1 MLTLLAEF
9 INLYK
14 KRFLLVVLLAAIFLA
29 VFIFFITASFNQIAS
44 TLIKIKANKIQET
57 QNLTNTISFTD
68 SSENTYELENNEI
81 NIAAETEDKSRF
93 QAIQKTKY
101 KAQKIAN
108 WLNLKLGNIVGYH
121 ESVDTS
127 VPFKIKVT
135 VTLTYELL
143 R

>member
-1 MLTLLAEF
+1 MFTLLAEF

-14 KRFLLVVLLAAIFLA
+14 KRFVLVSLLAGMFLA

-44 TLIKIKANKIQET
+44 TLIKIKANKTPEA

-68 SSENTYELENNEI
+68 SSENTYELVSNEI
-81 NIAAETEDKSRF
+81 NIAGETEDKTRF
-93 QAIQKTKY
+93 QAIQKTKH